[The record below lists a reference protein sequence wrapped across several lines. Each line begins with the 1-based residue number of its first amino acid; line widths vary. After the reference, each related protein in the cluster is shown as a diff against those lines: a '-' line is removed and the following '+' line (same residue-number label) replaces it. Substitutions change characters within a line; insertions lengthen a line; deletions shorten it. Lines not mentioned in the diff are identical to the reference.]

1 MHICSLRRGQLEP
14 KSSRL
19 PCATLQNPIKKKKKE
34 IRESKPGRKKERKQA
49 LMMAQRVKALAA
61 KSDNPGTYMLTE
73 EDVLLHATYRHHM
86 HAHRDTHTQTCTY
99 THAHTDTSICMHTET
114 HQEIHHRINKIKK
127 NS

>member
-73 EDVLLHATYRHHM
+73 EDVLLHATYRHTHACTQRHPHTDVHIHACTHRHKHM
-86 HAHRDTHTQTCTY
+86 HAYRDTPR
-99 THAHTDTSICMHTET
+99 DTS
-114 HQEIHHRINKIKK
+114 QNK
-127 NS
+127 